1 MKQRIITA
9 IIALI
14 IFIPTII
21 YGQIPF
27 VALTFLIAS
36 IGLYE
41 FIRTS
46 KLSSF
51 LLPSIVSVLFL
62 WIILLYSQDLSFSF
76 LTGKIE
82 SLFLVLMILL
92 LSYTVLSK
100 NKFSFAN
107 AGTMLLGTIYISISF
122 YLFITVREMGLQY
135 LLFVL
140 FIIWTTDT
148 GAYFSGRFLG
158 KRKLWPAISPNKTIE
173 GAIGGFVLSIV
184 VGLIFSMISSLD
196 LPLGLLLL
204 YAGVISITGQLG
216 DLVASALKRH
226 FAVKDFGH
234 ILPGHGGILDRFD
247 SLLFVLPIL
256 YVLQF
261 M

>member
-107 AGTMLLGTIYISISF
+107 AGTMLLEI
-122 YLFITVREMGLQY
+122 
-135 LLFVL
+135 
-140 FIIWTTDT
+140 
-148 GAYFSGRFLG
+148 
-158 KRKLWPAISPNKTIE
+158 
-173 GAIGGFVLSIV
+173 
-184 VGLIFSMISSLD
+184 
-196 LPLGLLLL
+196 
-204 YAGVISITGQLG
+204 
-216 DLVASALKRH
+216 
-226 FAVKDFGH
+226 
-234 ILPGHGGILDRFD
+234 
-247 SLLFVLPIL
+247 
-256 YVLQF
+256 
-261 M
+261 